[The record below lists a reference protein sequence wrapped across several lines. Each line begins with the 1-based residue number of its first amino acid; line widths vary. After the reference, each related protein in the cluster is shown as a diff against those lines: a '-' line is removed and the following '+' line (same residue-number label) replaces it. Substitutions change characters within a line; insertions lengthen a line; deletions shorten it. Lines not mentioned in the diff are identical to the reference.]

1 MFEEDTVSIAKKIVC
16 AFSLIFV
23 LFAAVGSYQ
32 YVVSL
37 QQSETTAIIEA
48 KTLRSALLAEE
59 MKMSVIYVQQWLTDI
74 SATRGENGM
83 DDGLDEASRYA
94 EQFQKTAEEMKQVN
108 PEDQER
114 LEKIKS
120 AFDDYYAIGQKMAHV
135 FIDQGY
141 EQGKLLMDD
150 FDLQAEK
157 INAEVDAYLQE
168 KVLEITTSVG
178 SIQDSIELSNRLM
191 LMFFLVVLVVSSV
204 VAYVLSRSIIKPL
217 RLLNQKALVIADGK
231 LDQPVVIQSRD
242 EVGQL
247 GTAFEKMRTNLHVLI
262 QEVKK
267 TADEVAASSEE
278 LTVGAERTAES
289 SRQIVSSVK
298 EIADGAERQQHGSNQ
313 SARSMEEVNEG
324 IHRVATSSSAVAEL
338 SLTMSELA
346 KLGDDTVSRVAAQM
360 EQINNQTEQT
370 NEIIRTLDAHS
381 TQIVDILRVMEAI
394 TGQTQILA
402 LNAAI
407 EAARAGEQGKGF
419 AIVAEEVR
427 KLAGQSQESAARI
440 AHLIEEIRTYMAT
453 AVSAMSES
461 SRETASGMQVASEA
475 SDIFTTIR
483 QSIIEVTDQ
492 VQEVSASAEQMAAN
506 TQQVSEAVILMKEIA
521 NQALAYAKTTVNS
534 VDEQLLSCEDVASS
548 AEKLNREAL
557 RLQALVSKFDV

>member
-1 MFEEDTVSIAKKIVC
+1 MSIAKKIVC

-23 LFAAVGSYQ
+23 MFAAVGSYQ

-37 QQSETTAIIEA
+37 QQSETTTIMEA
-48 KTLRSALLAEE
+48 KTLRSALMAEE
-59 MKMSVIYVQQWLTDI
+59 MKMSVIQVQQWLTDI
-74 SATRGENGM
+74 SATRGQNGM

-94 EQFQKTAEEMKQVN
+94 AMFRKSAEEMKQVN

-114 LEKIKS
+114 LQKIIV
-120 AFDDYYAIGQKMAHV
+120 AFDDFYAVGQKMAHV
-135 FIDQGY
+135 FIDQGH
-141 EQGKLLMDD
+141 EKGNQLMDD
-150 FDLQAEK
+150 FDAQAEEV
-157 INAEVDAYLQE
+157 NSEVDAYLQE
-168 KVLEITTSVG
+168 KVQQITDSVS

-191 LMFFLVVLVVSSV
+191 LVFFLVVLVVSSV
-204 VAYVLSRSIIKPL
+204 IAYFLSRSIIKPL

-313 SARSMEEVNEG
+313 SARSMEEVNAG
-324 IHRVATSSSAVAEL
+324 IHMVATSSSAVAKL

-461 SRETASGMQVASEA
+461 SKETASGMHVASEA

-483 QSIIEVTDQ
+483 NSIIEVTDQ

-506 TQQVSEAVILMKEIA
+506 TQQVSEAVIIMKEIA
-521 NQALAYAKTTVNS
+521 NQALAYAKTTVNT

-557 RLQALVSKFDV
+557 RLQVLVSKFDV

>member
-1 MFEEDTVSIAKKIVC
+1 
-16 AFSLIFV
+16 
-23 LFAAVGSYQ
+23 
-32 YVVSL
+32 
-37 QQSETTAIIEA
+37 
-48 KTLRSALLAEE
+48 
-59 MKMSVIYVQQWLTDI
+59 
-74 SATRGENGM
+74 
-83 DDGLDEASRYA
+83 
-94 EQFQKTAEEMKQVN
+94 
-108 PEDQER
+108 
-114 LEKIKS
+114 
-120 AFDDYYAIGQKMAHV
+120 
-135 FIDQGY
+135 
-141 EQGKLLMDD
+141 
-150 FDLQAEK
+150 
-157 INAEVDAYLQE
+157 
-168 KVLEITTSVG
+168 
-178 SIQDSIELSNRLM
+178 
-191 LMFFLVVLVVSSV
+191 
-204 VAYVLSRSIIKPL
+204 
-217 RLLNQKALVIADGK
+217 
-231 LDQPVVIQSRD
+231 
-242 EVGQL
+242 
-247 GTAFEKMRTNLHVLI
+247 
-262 QEVKK
+262 
-267 TADEVAASSEE
+267 VAASSEE

-313 SARSMEEVNEG
+313 SARSMEEVNAG
-324 IHRVATSSSAVAEL
+324 IHMVATSSSAVAEL

-483 QSIIEVTDQ
+483 NSIIEVTDQ

-548 AEKLNREAL
+548 ADKLNREAL

>member
-1 MFEEDTVSIAKKIVC
+1 MSIAKKIVC

-23 LFAAVGSYQ
+23 MFAAVGSYQ

-37 QQSETTAIIEA
+37 QQSETTTIMEA
-48 KTLRSALLAEE
+48 KTLRSALMAEE
-59 MKMSVIYVQQWLTDI
+59 MKMSVIQVQQWLTDI
-74 SATRGENGM
+74 SATRGQNGM

-94 EQFQKTAEEMKQVN
+94 AMFRKSAEEMKQVN

-114 LEKIKS
+114 LQKIIV
-120 AFDDYYAIGQKMAHV
+120 AFDDFYAVGQKMAHV
-135 FIDQGY
+135 FIDQGH
-141 EQGKLLMDD
+141 EKGNQLMDD
-150 FDLQAEK
+150 FDAQAEK
-157 INAEVDAYLQE
+157 VNSEVDAYLQE
-168 KVLEITTSVG
+168 KVQQITDSVS

-191 LMFFLVVLVVSSV
+191 LVFFLVVLVVSSV
-204 VAYVLSRSIIKPL
+204 IAYFLSRSIIKPL

-313 SARSMEEVNEG
+313 SARSMEEVNAG
-324 IHRVATSSSAVAEL
+324 IHMVATSSSAVAEL

-370 NEIIRTLDAHS
+370 NEIIQTLDAHS

-461 SRETASGMQVASEA
+461 SRETASGMHVASEA

-483 QSIIEVTDQ
+483 NSIIEVTDQ

-506 TQQVSEAVILMKEIA
+506 TQQVSEAVIIMKEIA

>member
-1 MFEEDTVSIAKKIVC
+1 MSIAKKIVC

-23 LFAAVGSYQ
+23 MFAAVGSYQ

-37 QQSETTAIIEA
+37 QQSESSAIIEA

-83 DDGLDEASRYA
+83 DDGLDKASRYA

-150 FDLQAEK
+150 FDLQAEN

-247 GTAFEKMRTNLHVLI
+247 GTAFEKMRTNLNVLI

-298 EIADGAERQQHGSNQ
+298 EIADGAERQQHSSNQ
-313 SARSMEEVNEG
+313 SARSMEEVNAG
-324 IHRVATSSSAVAEL
+324 IHMVATSSSAVAEL

-483 QSIIEVTDQ
+483 NSIIEVTDQ

-548 AEKLNREAL
+548 ADKLNREAL

>member
-1 MFEEDTVSIAKKIVC
+1 MSIAKKIVC

-23 LFAAVGSYQ
+23 MFAAVGSYQ

-37 QQSETTAIIEA
+37 QQSETTTIMEA
-48 KTLRSALLAEE
+48 KTLRSALMAEE
-59 MKMSVIYVQQWLTDI
+59 MKMSVIQVQQWLTDI
-74 SATRGENGM
+74 SATRGQNGM

-94 EQFQKTAEEMKQVN
+94 AIFRKSAEEMKQVN

-114 LEKIKS
+114 LQKIIV
-120 AFDDYYAIGQKMAHV
+120 AFDDFYAVGQKMAHV
-135 FIDQGY
+135 FIDQGH
-141 EQGKLLMDD
+141 EKGNQLMDD
-150 FDLQAEK
+150 FDAQAEK
-157 INAEVDAYLQE
+157 VNSEVDAYLQE
-168 KVLEITTSVG
+168 KVQQITGSVS

-191 LMFFLVVLVVSSV
+191 LVFFLVVLVVSSV
-204 VAYVLSRSIIKPL
+204 IAYFLNRSIIKPL

-247 GTAFEKMRTNLHVLI
+247 GAAFEKMRTNLHVLI

-313 SARSMEEVNEG
+313 SARSMEEVNAG
-324 IHRVATSSSAVAEL
+324 IHMVATSSSAVAEL

-440 AHLIEEIRTYMAT
+440 ADLIEEIRTYMAT

-483 QSIIEVTDQ
+483 NSIIEVTDQ

-506 TQQVSEAVILMKEIA
+506 TTQVSEAVIIMKEIA

>member
-1 MFEEDTVSIAKKIVC
+1 MSIAKKIVC

>member
-1 MFEEDTVSIAKKIVC
+1 MSIAKKIVF

-23 LFAAVGSYQ
+23 MFAAVGSYQ

-37 QQSETTAIIEA
+37 QQSETTTIMEA
-48 KTLRSALLAEE
+48 KTLRSALMAEE
-59 MKMSVIYVQQWLTDI
+59 MKMSVIQVQQWLTDI
-74 SATRGENGM
+74 SATRGQNGM

-94 EQFQKTAEEMKQVN
+94 AMFRKSAEEMKQVN

-114 LEKIKS
+114 LQKIIV
-120 AFDDYYAIGQKMAHV
+120 AFDDFYAVGQKMAHV
-135 FIDQGY
+135 FIDQGH
-141 EQGKLLMDD
+141 EKGNQLMDD
-150 FDLQAEK
+150 FDAQAEK
-157 INAEVDAYLQE
+157 VNSQVDAYLQE
-168 KVLEITTSVG
+168 KVQQITDSVS

-191 LMFFLVVLVVSSV
+191 LVFFLVVLVVSSV
-204 VAYVLSRSIIKPL
+204 IAYFLSRSIIKPL
-217 RLLNQKALVIADGK
+217 RLLNQKASVIADGK

-298 EIADGAERQQHGSNQ
+298 EIAEGAERQQHGSNQ
-313 SARSMEEVNEG
+313 SARSMEEVNAG
-324 IHRVATSSSAVAEL
+324 IHMVATSSSAVAEL

-370 NEIIRTLDAHS
+370 NEIIQTLDAHS

-461 SRETASGMQVASEA
+461 SRETASGMHVASEA

-483 QSIIEVTDQ
+483 NSIIEVTDQ

-506 TQQVSEAVILMKEIA
+506 TQQVSEAVIIMKEIA

>member
-1 MFEEDTVSIAKKIVC
+1 MSIAKKIVC

-23 LFAAVGSYQ
+23 MFAAVGSYQ

-37 QQSETTAIIEA
+37 QQSETTTIMEA
-48 KTLRSALLAEE
+48 KTLRSALMAEE
-59 MKMSVIYVQQWLTDI
+59 MKMSVIQVQQWLTDI
-74 SATRGENGM
+74 SATRGQNGM

-94 EQFQKTAEEMKQVN
+94 AMFRKSAEEMKQVN

-114 LEKIKS
+114 LQKIIV
-120 AFDDYYAIGQKMAHV
+120 AFDDFYAVGQKMAHV
-135 FIDQGY
+135 FIDLGHEKGNQ
-141 EQGKLLMDD
+141 LMDD
-150 FDLQAEK
+150 FDAQAEK
-157 INAEVDAYLQE
+157 VNSEVDAYLQE
-168 KVLEITTSVG
+168 KVQQITDSVS

-247 GTAFEKMRTNLHVLI
+247 GTAFEKMRTNLNVLI

-313 SARSMEEVNEG
+313 SARSMEEVNAG
-324 IHRVATSSSAVAEL
+324 IHMVATSSSAVAEL

-483 QSIIEVTDQ
+483 NSIIEVTDQ

-521 NQALAYAKTTVNS
+521 NQALASAKTTVNS

-548 AEKLNREAL
+548 ADKLNREAL